1 MKRKS
6 LLLVMFALLLPLS
19 LLGQGCFIVGP
30 GTGPDGAVTGDVRLS
45 WILDVEGSCDAAD
58 TVEVTIRN
66 GAGQV
71 ESRTTF
77 DCEKFS
83 STLTG
88 LPEGSYTTD
97 VVGLDPTGAVV
108 YQGSASFNIIA
119 GTVTD
124 VTVDL
129 DPS

>member
-6 LLLVMFALLLPLS
+6 LVLVLLALLVPMS

-30 GTGPDGAVTGDVRLS
+30 GPGSGGALTGDVRLA
-45 WILDVEGSCDAAD
+45 WNVDVEGSCDAAD
-58 TVEVTIRN
+58 TVEVTIR
-66 GAGQV
+66 GGEGQV

-88 LPEGSYTTD
+88 LEEGSYSAD

-108 YQGSASFNIIA
+108 YQGSAAFNIVA

-124 VTVDL
+124 VKVDL